1 MILKS
6 YINVKMKPVLF
17 HCITKTNKTHKQTKK
32 TNPKT
37 EGTLIEKILQFISKL
52 LLNNFSEEADKNS
65 KL

>member
-1 MILKS
+1 MILNS

-17 HCITKTNKTHKQTKK
+17 HCITKTNKQSTQTKK

-52 LLNNFSEEADKNS
+52 LLNTFSEETDKTS